1 MPGAPKRLWREGGD
15 VAQQRLRTQRLTG
28 SGFAAPADVV
38 RWFGAVQ
45 AQDYYGALWAVGQR
59 CANATA
65 ASVEHAIADR
75 AIVRTWPLRGTLHFV
90 AAEDVGWM
98 MEHLAPRLAERTTRR
113 FLPFGLDRRVF
124 ARCATTI
131 VKALEGGRQL
141 TRPKLY
147 ERLERAG
154 IPTAGR
160 GLHILWQMAHDGL
173 ICFGTREGKQH
184 TFVLLEEWVPK
195 ATRLDRDEAL
205 AELARRYFTSHG
217 PATLQ
222 DFTWWSGL
230 AVADARSGVA
240 MAGIDLGRTRRSA
253 ATEFTP
259 RTAAP
264 RTAHHAPHVV
274 LLPPY
279 DEYTVAYKD
288 RSAALD
294 PKHAAATRNGIFSP
308 TIVIDGRIAGTW
320 TSRPT
325 ASAVT
330 ISLQPLTRL
339 TPVQSHAIAAAAA
352 RYGRF
357 LGRPVRIV

>member
-1 MPGAPKRLWREGGD
+1 MD
-15 VAQQRLRTQRLTG
+15 VARQRLRTQRLTG
-28 SGFAAPADVV
+28 PGFKAPADAV
-38 RWFGAVQ
+38 RWFGVVQ

-59 CANATA
+59 TANATEA
-65 ASVEHAIADR
+65 RVEQAIANR

-90 AAEDVGWM
+90 AAEDVGWIM
-98 MEHLAPRLAERTTRR
+98 QHFAPQLAARTARR
-113 FLPFGLDRRVF
+113 FLPFGLDRKVF
-124 ARCATTI
+124 DRCASVI

-154 IPTAGR
+154 IPTRDR
-160 GLHILWQMAHDGL
+160 GMHILWQMAHDGL

-195 ATRLDRDEAL
+195 RKRLDRDEAL

-230 AVADARSGVA
+230 TAPDARRAVEVAGVN
-240 MAGIDLGRTRRSA
+240 
-253 ATEFTP
+253 
-259 RTAAP
+259 AP
-264 RTAHHAPHVV
+264 RTLAPRTSPAPRSSHDAPRTSHRASAL

-308 TIVIDGRIAGTW
+308 TIVIDGRIAGLW
-320 TSRPT
+320 ARRDT
-325 ASAVT
+325 ASATT
-330 ISLQPLTRL
+330 ISLQPLRRL
-339 TPVQSHAIAAAAA
+339 TPPQSRAIAAAAA

-357 LGRPVRIV
+357 LDRPVRIV